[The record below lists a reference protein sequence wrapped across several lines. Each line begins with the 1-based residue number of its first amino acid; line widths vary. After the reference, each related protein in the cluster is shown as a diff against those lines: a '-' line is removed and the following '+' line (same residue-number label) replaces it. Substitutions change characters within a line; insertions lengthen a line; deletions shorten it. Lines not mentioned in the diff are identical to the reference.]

1 MLEVV
6 GTTRRKPWTNSHNDI
21 RILGKQVSV
30 LAKDLTYNTFNPV
43 TLNRPPYL
51 SLHTYAQSTPL
62 LLIRHINYSKA
73 ITVQSI
79 PEPVNPIEFPVFSD
93 ET

>member
-6 GTTRRKPWTNSHNDI
+6 GTTHKKPWANSYNDI

-30 LAKDLTYNTFNPV
+30 LAKYLTYDTLNPV

-79 PEPVNPIEFPVFSD
+79 SEPVHPIEFPGFSD
-93 ET
+93 DT